1 MNYEWMWEKLGD
13 ELEGMARCGSVLDAR
28 VVMRYMDFIQEI
40 ESHRQDAAQETETV
54 IAEVGGGGK

>member
-1 MNYEWMWEKLGD
+1 MKYERMWRKLEY
-13 ELEGMARCGSVLDAR
+13 ELQHIAIWGAPLDAR